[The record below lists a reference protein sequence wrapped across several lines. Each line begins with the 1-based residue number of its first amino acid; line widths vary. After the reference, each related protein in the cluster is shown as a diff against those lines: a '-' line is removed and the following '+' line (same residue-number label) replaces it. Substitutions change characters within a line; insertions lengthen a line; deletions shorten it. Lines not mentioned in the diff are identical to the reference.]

1 MPNTTTA
8 TIGTARLVAQTTETR
23 GGLTYAVGVFYD
35 GLYWW
40 TGSDITGNKP
50 WAHHTHEYLSQHEN
64 WLVAL
69 NKVYVRAQ
77 EHIPN
82 NKQAAKVSLNEQ
94 VTAYVDKHNLYDA
107 GL

>member
-1 MPNTTTA
+1 MPNATTA
-8 TIGTARLVAQTTETR
+8 TIGTARLVAQTAETR
-23 GGLTYAVGVFYD
+23 GGLIYAVGVFHD

-50 WAHHTHEYLSQHEN
+50 WAHHTHEYLDQHEH
-64 WLVAL
+64 WLAAL
-69 NKVYVRAQ
+69 NKAYVRAQ

-82 NKQAAKVSLNEQ
+82 NKQAAKASLS
-94 VTAYVDKHNLYDA
+94 AYVDKYDLAGA